1 MVENPKGPYQNHQND
16 GDEQDVEEIE
26 DEEMEGG
33 NEEENFPE
41 SEGTCL
47 NHSTVATQP
56 LLKSNAYTIIFFTEF
71 EEIDSQLDMLNSV
84 LDTLEHKNEVI
95 LAQLTSL
102 LKENREI
109 RMQLQQCPGLQA
121 LGQFAPEKN

>member
-1 MVENPKGPYQNHQND
+1 MVENPKGPYQKHEND
-16 GDEQDVEEIE
+16 GDEQDMEEIE
-26 DEEMEGG
+26 DEEIEGG
-33 NEEENFPE
+33 NDEENFPE
-41 SEGTCL
+41 SE
-47 NHSTVATQP
+47 
-56 LLKSNAYTIIFFTEF
+56 EF

-109 RMQLQQCPGLQA
+109 RMQLQQCPGLQP
-121 LGQFAPEKN
+121 LDPFAPPEKN